1 MREPHHVT
9 LKRHCTTPPSLERD
23 ALCAYNVDRRVQS
36 QLIVHVS
43 IAAPLPLPMQLG
55 QSLTSLLQPTY
66 KYAHL
71 IHLSNL
77 IGPLPSINLQLA
89 MRIRSRGV

>member
-1 MREPHHVT
+1 MRDPHHAT
-9 LKRHCTTPPSLERD
+9 IKRHCRTPSGLGKD
-23 ALCAYNVDRRVQS
+23 VLCAYNVDRRVQS

-55 QSLTSLLQPTY
+55 QSLPSLLPPTY

-71 IHLSNL
+71 IHLSHL
-77 IGPLPSINLQLA
+77 TKPLPSIIFQLA
-89 MRIRSRGV
+89 MRIRPCGI